1 MFKFQNNYLETN
13 LWENKT
19 LNKHLNLWE
28 NLDLFVILSSKENKI
43 IELILN
49 KIIDDSI
56 ENISWKDIYNKF
68 SITLESVNFF
78 IKTLLNNYEENL
90 EIDMVIWLLEN
101 NNFHF
106 SKIWSWSA
114 YMINSK
120 KEFLKISDENNKNSF
135 WYISSWKL
143 NDKEKII
150 LSNSLLNNVLTQ
162 SDCEELWL
170 LDDVE
175 KINNS
180 ILNILK
186 DDNFEENTIIYS
198 IEYIFD
204 SIEKKSILWEKTKNI
219 LYKYLDNNL
228 SKKALAYY
236 MLIREKIEQ
245 RWKIL
250 KNIIFISWILLSSF
264 LLFSIISNIIWTTT
278 TTKNETE
285 SKTDLIEARDFIRVA
300 NQNIATPEIFDLNI
314 KKAEELI
321 SKVKEQKIYLNDIE
335 EIENDISIIKKQ
347 FNQIE
352 IFESNSNNLIFKWD
366 FVDPVRMIEL
376 NKKIYVLSKTSLYW
390 PIISW
395 QSIKNNTFKE
405 LEVDDEFIDGTS
417 DWDSIIIITKK
428 SRVVKFNK
436 NWSFKYINVIWQK
449 IWEKSSFI
457 DSYNW
462 NIYLTDDTQIYKHSS
477 STDSYTS
484 WVSYLKEEDKK
495 DIWKIISM
503 WIDWGIYILNN
514 ELKLFKLFTA
524 PKYRLQ
530 TITLN
535 KLPKNYNLEDKNVKL
550 ITRVN
555 LNYVYIFLNN
565 KIWIFEPN
573 TKVFTDTKNLN
584 YRWQIEWKSEKIRW
598 FYVEKDWII
607 QVLTESWIYKLNFEI
622 KDDKLIIR

>member
-436 NWSFKYINVIWQK
+436 NWIFKYINVIWQK
-449 IWEKSSFI
+449 TWEKSSFI

>member
-449 IWEKSSFI
+449 TWEKSSFI